1 MQDLQPNMNTQSYEQ
16 VLDDFPYEQNQNST
30 VDDQAYRQHSMSNH
44 ELLSAISRHNNS
56 FAHLSHI
63 PYKNSIRLPHN
74 AATTHQESN
83 HYEPTSDIEDYTIEL
98 DFNSDAPCI
107 EEQILY
113 AIKTSGEATEPEIH
127 LKSVDEAVKEVR
139 QSLEHL
145 DMQSYER
152 LTQLQAVM
160 FAKAAKRFREGAPP
174 YPDTTFWAKRGD
186 DDDDDDDE
194 ENEFSDAE
202 AENHYVKYLEER
214 LASLDRK
221 AKVRRAHAGHK
232 DDALPGQDCAGSVPL
247 PGEVDGQDRM
257 DLD

>member
-1 MQDLQPNMNTQSYEQ
+1 MQDLQPGMSMQSYEQ
-16 VLDDFPYEQNQNST
+16 ALDDFPYQQNQDST
-30 VDDQAYRQHSMSNH
+30 VDDQAYRQHSMSDH
-44 ELLSAISRHNNS
+44 ELLSAMSKHSS
-56 FAHLSHI
+56 FAHLSNI
-63 PYKNSIRLPHN
+63 SYKNSTRLLHN
-74 AATTHQESN
+74 AATTHQDFE
-83 HYEPTSDIEDYTIEL
+83 HYEPASDIEDYTVEL

-113 AIKTSGEATEPEIH
+113 AIETSGEATEPEIH
-127 LKSVDEAVKEVR
+127 LRSVDEAVKEVR

-160 FAKAAKRFREGAPP
+160 FAKAAKRLREGAPP
-174 YPDTTFWAKRGD
+174 YPDNTFCAQRG

>member
-1 MQDLQPNMNTQSYEQ
+1 MQDLQPDMDMQSYEQ
-16 VLDDFPYEQNQNST
+16 GLDDSPYQQNQTST

-44 ELLSAISRHNNS
+44 ELLSAMSKHNS

-63 PYKNSIRLPHN
+63 PHKKSTRLLRN
-74 AATTHQESN
+74 AATIHEDPE
-83 HYEPTSDIEDYTIEL
+83 HYEPTVDIEDYAIEL
-98 DFNSDAPCI
+98 DFDSDAPCI

-113 AIKTSGEATEPEIH
+113 AIETSGEATEPDIH

-160 FAKAAKRFREGAPP
+160 FAKAAKRLREGAPP
-174 YPDTTFWAKRGD
+174 YPDTTFCAQRGD
-186 DDDDDDDE
+186 DDDVDDE